1 MNSSKLRSIKEKDI
15 RTYNLIRNSVF
26 AIVSRGINLLV
37 SLISVPLLLNYM
49 GVPSFGV
56 YSIMISVP
64 SVVNF
69 IDLGMSLGLMN
80 NVSNYITDTDPLKL
94 RKATTATF
102 LISSIISISLLLLFF
117 LAFSFFDIKGIFGLT
132 DHADFKGI
140 NLMIGLFAIAYL
152 IGAPFN
158 MVNNFLIGNQQAY
171 FVEIGKTA
179 YSILQL
185 LLFLIAIHFKWSPYI
200 FSVLYILSI
209 SLINLVIFFI
219 VFFFLRKDIS
229 PSRRYIDTNEIRL
242 VFKNS
247 MKYFVLQLMTILFL
261 SIDPMLIGK
270 FLSTDSV
277 TKYSIMFRVASI
289 LTLPVVMYSSQILP
303 LINDAISTKDNKW
316 VKSNIRKILTVS
328 TLYVFLLMFLLYFLG
343 DWILSLWLKDS
354 ITFDRLNW
362 LSVFILIL
370 LISYNSIVSTIF
382 LIPKLVKKNLYYFPA
397 SVILTFALKILLFPR
412 VGLDYT
418 LIITYSLFLFI
429 FCGKGVLVFRQFKLI

>member
-1 MNSSKLRSIKEKDI
+1 
-15 RTYNLIRNSVF
+15 
-26 AIVSRGINLLV
+26 
-37 SLISVPLLLNYM
+37 
-49 GVPSFGV
+49 
-56 YSIMISVP
+56 MISVP

-303 LINDAISTKDNKW
+303 LINDAISTK
-316 VKSNIRKILTVS
+316 
-328 TLYVFLLMFLLYFLG
+328 
-343 DWILSLWLKDS
+343 
-354 ITFDRLNW
+354 
-362 LSVFILIL
+362 
-370 LISYNSIVSTIF
+370 
-382 LIPKLVKKNLYYFPA
+382 
-397 SVILTFALKILLFPR
+397 
-412 VGLDYT
+412 
-418 LIITYSLFLFI
+418 
-429 FCGKGVLVFRQFKLI
+429 